1 MKALLILMMGAFV
14 SQTTEFLPIGLLPQ
28 LVSDLQVSPES
39 IGYLVTGYAWVIT
52 LTSIPLTLL
61 TRRFERRKLFLF
73 LLGTI
78 TVSNGMAIISHS
90 YQMLIVLRFIAA
102 LGHGVFWAMLAAYAI
117 RVAPNMPTNRAT
129 AIVFAGISI
138 ASVIGIPIA
147 SFIGEKFSWQAGFG
161 LFGLLGLCTFVAA
174 FLWLPSFNNPVMT
187 DTSDTNGSRLSHHNK
202 LLYVAA
208 LTTLIVISMHFTSYT
223 YITTLLDNPMN
234 MTASEKPM
242 MLFIFG
248 IAGVVGML
256 LAGGLGSKP
265 LQLCVAATVGVLLSQ
280 MMITQP
286 GMGPYMAIFEVFI
299 WGLSISVLIVGLQG
313 WFLLLSPKHPETASA
328 LLVTTFNLGIGSGAL
343 AGGLILTKYGNMAI
357 LYFTIGLGVLGL
369 MSFSLAGWLNRKRT
383 KILSVSHN
391 DQHDP

>member
-138 ASVIGIPIA
+138 ANVIGIPIA
-147 SFIGEKFSWQAGFG
+147 S
-161 LFGLLGLCTFVAA
+161 LLVRSLTGRLDSVC
-174 FLWLPSFNNPVMT
+174 
-187 DTSDTNGSRLSHHNK
+187 SD
-202 LLYVAA
+202 Y
-208 LTTLIVISMHFTSYT
+208 
-223 YITTLLDNPMN
+223 
-234 MTASEKPM
+234 
-242 MLFIFG
+242 
-248 IAGVVGML
+248 
-256 LAGGLGSKP
+256 
-265 LQLCVAATVGVLLSQ
+265 
-280 MMITQP
+280 
-286 GMGPYMAIFEVFI
+286 
-299 WGLSISVLIVGLQG
+299 WGYA
-313 WFLLLSPKHPETASA
+313 LLSPLFYGYHRSTI
-328 LLVTTFNLGIGSGAL
+328 LL
-343 AGGLILTKYGNMAI
+343 
-357 LYFTIGLGVLGL
+357 
-369 MSFSLAGWLNRKRT
+369 
-383 KILSVSHN
+383 
-391 DQHDP
+391 